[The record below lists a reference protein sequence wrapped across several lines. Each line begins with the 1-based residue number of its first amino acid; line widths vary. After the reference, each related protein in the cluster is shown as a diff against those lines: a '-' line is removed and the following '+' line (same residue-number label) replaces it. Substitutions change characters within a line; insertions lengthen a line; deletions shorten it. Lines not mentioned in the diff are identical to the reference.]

1 MPELPEVETV
11 CRMLR
16 RTMVG
21 KTIAAAEVAPDEI
34 VLEGRSP
41 AEVEAA
47 LVGRKVSA
55 IGRKG
60 KFFWLEFDGPPIVC
74 AHLGM
79 AGWFREL
86 GAPTIRLKEH
96 GKAPLDDENG
106 RPRFLKLLLQ
116 ADDGV
121 RAAMTDGR
129 RLSRIWLAES
139 SAADPRVAK
148 LGPDAYD
155 QLPSVDALVQM
166 LKGRTAPIKAL
177 LLDQGLFAG
186 VGNWLADEA
195 LYHARISPKRE
206 GGSLKKAELA
216 RLREAL
222 TDVLAV
228 AVEAGADEHK
238 YPEDWMFHHRWGGA
252 KGPDLL
258 LGKPI
263 RRETVGGRTTAW
275 VPGLQK

>member
-1 MPELPEVETV
+1 
-11 CRMLR
+11 MLR